1 MNIMQKNK
9 FITTILL
16 ISLIFLV
23 HTALAAD
30 QNAPP
35 REDAILAAA
44 NNLFTFMKNKEYAS
58 IWKGLSLKSKK
69 TIVDNVYKESSKLG
83 VVHKK
88 DDLMNDFNSGGTI
101 AKEYWNS
108 FLFVFDPNMV
118 LEQCKWEMGKIEKNE
133 AEVILLYKKSDRPA
147 IIKMYKE
154 KNDWKVGLEE
164 SFGARRANL
173 F

>member
-83 VVHKK
+83 VVYKK

-118 LEQCKWEMGKIEKNE
+118 LEQCKWDMGEIEKDE
-133 AEVILLYKKSDRPA
+133 AEIILLYKKSDRPA